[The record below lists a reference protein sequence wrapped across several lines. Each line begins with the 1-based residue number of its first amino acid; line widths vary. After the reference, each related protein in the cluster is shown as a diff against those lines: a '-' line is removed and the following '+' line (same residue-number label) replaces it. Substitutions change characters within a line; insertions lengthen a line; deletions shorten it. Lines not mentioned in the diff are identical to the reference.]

1 MQNNDHPEYLQQG
14 TDFGRIRLIGKISLW
29 FSFLAVIGLLIVFFS
44 VTSPGES
51 YQQNIR
57 ALSLSQKNL
66 PWVML
71 VTGLI
76 LTLFTGLITWLLT
89 LYSSFRITGPLFRFS
104 RNVEA
109 WLNSERRNT
118 VPLRREDSLQQEAR
132 LMEETITQY
141 YGYLDGYSP
150 LLNQALQAADA
161 GDIQQLNRSM
171 ALLKEMADKASIILE
186 TAVDHSIEDATK

>member
-1 MQNNDHPEYLQQG
+1 MPNNDHPEYLQYR
-14 TDFGRIRLIGKISLW
+14 TDFGRTRLIGKISLW
-29 FSFLAVIGLLIVFFS
+29 FSLLAVIGLLIVFFS

-57 ALSLSQKNL
+57 SLSLSQKNL

-76 LTLFTGLITWLLT
+76 LTLFTGVITWLIT

-104 RNVEA
+104 RNIEA
-109 WLNSERRNT
+109 WVKHEKRST

-132 LMEETITQY
+132 LMEETVNQY

-150 LLNQALQAADA
+150 LLNQVLQAADA
-161 GDIQQLNRSM
+161 GDIQQLNRSLT
-171 ALLKEMADKASIILE
+171 LLKEMADKASILHE
-186 TAVDHSIEDATK
+186 SAR

>member
-1 MQNNDHPEYLQQG
+1 MQNRDQAEYLKQR
-14 TDFGRIRLIGKISLW
+14 TDFGQSRLIGKISLW

-44 VTSPGES
+44 VASPGES

-76 LTLFTGLITWLLT
+76 LTLITGVITWLIT

-109 WLNSERRNT
+109 WINHGKRNT
-118 VPLRREDSLQQEAR
+118 IPLRRGDSLQQESQ
-132 LMEETITQY
+132 LMEETINHHY
-141 YGYLDGYSP
+141 AYLDGYLP
-150 LLNQALQAADA
+150 LLNQVLQAIDA
-161 GDIQQLNRSM
+161 GDIPQLNHNLH
-171 ALLKEMADKASIILE
+171 LLKERADKASI
-186 TAVDHSIEDATK
+186 THDSAR